1 MAEAMIRT
9 LHLLPALEEGGVE
22 QSVIN
27 TALLEKSLGI
37 LPTVVSCGGKM
48 VDELAA
54 AGIAHLS
61 WPMASK
67 NPLTIIRNSRRL
79 ATLIR
84 ERDIQ
89 IVHALSRAPAWS
101 GYLACRQT
109 RTPFITTFAGAY
121 GHKNQL
127 KRWYNSSMIRGAAV
141 LVCSNFVRDH
151 LVTVYGVPS
160 ERIRMIPLWL
170 PAAQAV
176 SVTESAKFR
185 HDYNISPE
193 NKLVAIVG
201 RLTRWKGHESLIRAI
216 SLVEDQ
222 TTRLLI
228 VGSPQRDGFEA
239 ELKSIARDV
248 GITDRVIFTGGGR
261 DKPGLAYSVADLV
274 VSASTK
280 PETFGLTMLE
290 AASHGLPVVAT
301 AHGGALDLVV
311 NQKSGFLVPPGDS
324 AALAAGISNVLRL
337 SPEAYAAMG
346 AEARRHAARF
356 TPDAVAPH
364 LLELYRQL
372 LDTSARGGGR

>member
-1 MAEAMIRT
+1 MIRT

-27 TALLEKSLGI
+27 TAILEKSLGM

-48 VDELAA
+48 VNELDA

-79 ATLIR
+79 ATLMR
-84 ERDIQ
+84 ERDIH

-109 RTPFITTFAGAY
+109 GTPFITTFAGVY
-121 GHKNQL
+121 GHKNRI

-151 LVTVYGVPS
+151 VISVYGVPS
-160 ERIRMIPLWL
+160 EHIRMIPLWL
-170 PAAQAV
+170 PPSQP
-176 SVTESAKFR
+176 TSAMEGAEFR
-185 HDYNISPE
+185 KHYNISPE

-201 RLTRWKGHESLIRAI
+201 RLTRRKGHESLIRAI
-216 SLVEDQ
+216 SLVDDK

-248 GITDRVIFTGGGR
+248 GIADRVIFTGGGR
-261 DKPGLAYSVADLV
+261 DKPHLAYSVADLV

-311 NQKSGFLVPPGDS
+311 DRKSGFLVPPGDP
-324 AALAAGISNVLRL
+324 AALATGISNVLRL
-337 SPEAYAAMG
+337 SPDAYAVMS
-346 AEARRHAARF
+346 AEARYHAARF
-356 TPDAVAPH
+356 TPDAIAPR
-364 LLELYRQL
+364 LMEVYRQL
-372 LDTSARGGGR
+372 IDKTPWGGVR